1 MQILIAED
9 EKDIAYT
16 YREALVN
23 RGHSISIV
31 DNGEECLKLY
41 SSKIRRSKKKHS
53 KAVSSLFDLVIL
65 DYKMPKKDGIE
76 VAEQI
81 LQWNPFQR
89 IIFAS
94 AFVKETLLDYVK
106 YLKRPVELIQ
116 KPFEVDILVK
126 MIEDKEIFDSV
137 KNISDI
143 TKRIK
148 NVENPSKLEIRK
160 LLEALSK
167 AQKGKGFIY

>member
-1 MQILIAED
+1 LIAED
-9 EKDIAYT
+9 EMDIACM
-16 YREALVN
+16 YREALVH
-23 RGHSISIV
+23 RGHSVSIV

-41 SSKIRRSKKKHS
+41 SSKLQWSENENR
-53 KAVSSLFDLVIL
+53 KAITSSFDLIIL

-81 LQWNPFQR
+81 LQCNPLQR

-94 AFVKETLLDYVK
+94 AFVIETLLDYVK

-116 KPFEVDILVK
+116 KPFEVEKLLG

-143 TKRIK
+143 AKRIK
-148 NVENPSKLEIRK
+148 DIENPSKSEIRE
-160 LLEALSK
+160 LLKTLGK
-167 AQKGKGFIY
+167 AQKGKGFTY